1 MKSIGILY
9 ICTGPYAIFWKDFY
23 ETFEAKFLPNTE
35 KCYYVFTDADNIY
48 QEEAMRVHKY
58 YLGPQPWPLI
68 TLLRFHTFL
77 SIRDELEKHDFL
89 MFSNSNIVCE
99 NMVSEQE
106 FLPDTRKGE
115 RMCFT
120 QHPGY
125 FDLPCYKVPYDRNPK
140 STAYIPYNQGK
151 QYVIGAMFCG
161 DSKEFLNMSEMLR
174 NNINENLKNNIIAR
188 WHDESHINHYLA
200 STAGCKILSR
210 SYCYPPKVKPPV
222 QRKLVVVEKQDKFDV
237 KTFKGQN
244 KSEDKRTIMKRL
256 LDKIKRTYLKE
267 KIYYLRDMVLKK
279 SI

>member
-48 QEEAMRVHKY
+48 QEEATRVHKY

-174 NNINENLKNNIIAR
+174 NNINEDLKKNIIAR

-200 STAGCKILSR
+200 ITNGCKVLTS
-210 SYCYPPKVKPPV
+210 SYCYPYGMEIPIE
-222 QRKLVVVEKQDKFDV
+222 RKLAAVGKQDKFDI

-244 KSEDKRTIMKRL
+244 KVQIKRTIIKRIF
-256 LDKIKRTYLKE
+256 DKIKQTYFKE
-267 KIYYLRDMVLKK
+267 KIYYLRDLLLKK
-279 SI
+279 NI